1 MTALMRLRNQNRTF
15 PILVTLPESTPILEA
30 KELADDL
37 ARAGITPR
45 AWVINQYLP
54 MNQSQSTFLKQRAT
68 AQRNTVER
76 YLATD
81 QMRTPVWE
89 IPVV

>member
-1 MTALMRLRNQNRTF
+1 MTALMRLRDQNRTF
-15 PILVTLPESTPILEA
+15 PVLVTLPESTPILEA

-54 MNQSQSTFLKQRAT
+54 MNQTQSTFLKQRAT
-68 AQRNTVER
+68 AQRHTVER
-76 YLATD
+76 YLNAD
-81 QMRTPVWE
+81 QMHACIWE
-89 IPVV
+89 IPVA